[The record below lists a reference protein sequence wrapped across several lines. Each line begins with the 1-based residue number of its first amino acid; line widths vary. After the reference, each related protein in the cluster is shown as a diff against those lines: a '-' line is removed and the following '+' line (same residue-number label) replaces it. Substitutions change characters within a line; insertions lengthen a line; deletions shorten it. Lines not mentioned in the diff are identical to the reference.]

1 MMMRGSKVIEGDGH
15 DLKKQSR
22 RRRKNI
28 MRMIEKKGK
37 TTSIYGT
44 FSGQSSPSEK
54 VDETTGATTKCM
66 V

>member
-1 MMMRGSKVIEGDGH
+1 M
-15 DLKKQSR
+15 KKQSR
-22 RRRKNI
+22 RRMKNI

-54 VDETTGATTKCM
+54 VDEQRPNINNDVKTK
-66 V
+66 